1 MVTFPDKI
9 SPCVGATGTLK
20 KKKRR
25 KNVKAQKH
33 YFDVV

>member
-20 KKKRR
+20 KKK
-25 KNVKAQKH
+25 KKKCQSTKTLL
-33 YFDVV
+33 